1 MPRPSDIHPAS
12 GLRLAGTGVTVAV
25 LTVVLGACGTESFNV
40 DMGEVCSADCEPED
54 ASADAADATSPEE
67 DAPVVACKSAN
78 DCYEKGPFPSTV
90 YCCLD
95 KVCVFSNDSTS
106 IVDCDD
112 ADAQL
117 IQASNYDQSCT
128 TDSDCVAVS
137 VGNACYPGFLNC
149 TLGTINVG
157 ALAQYNAD
165 VAKTS
170 AALCGVMGDCS
181 VQIPCCH
188 NGTCQPGSDQC
199 VPTLPGDAA
208 TDAEGGTSDAP
219 AGG

>member
-25 LTVVLGACGTESFNV
+25 LTVVLGACGSEDRGFNV
-40 DMGEVCSADCEPED
+40 DMWFVGCADCKPED

-67 DAPVVACKSAN
+67 DAPVVACTRAN
-78 DCYEKGPFPSTV
+78 DCYEKGPFSTV

-95 KVCVFSNDSTS
+95 KVCAFSNDSTS
-106 IVDCDD
+106 IVDCTD

-117 IQASNYDQSCT
+117 IQASNYDQSCM

-157 ALAQYNAD
+157 AMSQYNAD
-165 VAKTS
+165 VARTN
-170 AALCGVMGDCS
+170 AGICTALSSCG
-181 VQIPCCH
+181 
-188 NGTCQPGSDQC
+188 
-199 VPTLPGDAA
+199 
-208 TDAEGGTSDAP
+208 AEGGPCCVSGITPFKVSRV
-219 AGG
+219 